1 MTHYNGMVLTRN
13 GEHYSTVVEPFD
25 ESIELPLHVSMTR
38 DQIIDYEIK
47 RSENALK
54 HNENRVSQMDKDIVS
69 GKINR
74 DEIYS
79 RYREVSRE
87 EFDGN
92 GNSLTT
98 YNDDAKWDWYADP
111 EDEPVWDKSG
121 KVKAGELE
129 SQLKDSVSKILGSE
143 INDYDAIDADKLT
156 EYLLEDV
163 QPLEENTGRLESS
176 ILTGEE
182 KKMLED
188 DRNHWNV
195 MPDWFVYSVAYTDNG
210 RIPHWDGKYPVYWLG
225 FTGKGMSDGEW
236 IRLLL
241 KVLHENADS
250 TAWMIGFH
258 I

>member
-13 GEHYSTVVEPFD
+13 DEHYSTVVEPFD

-47 RSENALK
+47 RAENALK
-54 HNENRVSQMDKDIVS
+54 HNENRVSQGDMDIVS
-69 GKINR
+69 GKISR
-74 DEIYS
+74 DEIYN
-79 RYREVSRE
+79 RYREISRG
-87 EFDGN
+87 EFDEE

-111 EDEPVWDKSG
+111 EEEPVWNKSG

-143 INDYDAIDADKLT
+143 INDYDAIDSDKLT
-156 EYLLEDV
+156 EYLLEEAH
-163 QPLEENTGRLESS
+163 PLEDN
-176 ILTGEE
+176 
-182 KKMLED
+182 
-188 DRNHWNV
+188 RNHWNV
-195 MPDWFVYSVAYTDNG
+195 MPDWFVYSVAYTDNN
-210 RIPHWDGKYPVYWLG
+210 RIPHWDEKRPVYWFG

-241 KVLHENADS
+241 KILHENADS